1 MENYKILQKGIF
13 EKLSVFEERLNS
25 MDATGWKAISISSDG
40 GTLVVLLERKK

>member
-13 EKLSVFEERLNS
+13 EKLTSFEERLNS
-25 MDATGWKAISISSDG
+25 MEAKGWKAISISSDN